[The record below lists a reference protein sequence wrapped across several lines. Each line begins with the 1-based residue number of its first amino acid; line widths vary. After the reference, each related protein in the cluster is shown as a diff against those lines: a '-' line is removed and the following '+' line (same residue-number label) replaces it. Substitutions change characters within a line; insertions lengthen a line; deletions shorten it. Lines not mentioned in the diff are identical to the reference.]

1 MFILI
6 KLFTVLEPQ
15 PTYTF
20 KRYII
25 SLIYLIFFFFLT
37 LVFMTTTWVS
47 LLPSLIAKSKFNYGC
62 MWSCFLNKY
71 KLFLR

>member
-6 KLFTVLEPQ
+6 KLFTVVEPL

-20 KRYII
+20 ERSII
-25 SLIYLIFFFFLT
+25 SLIYLIIFFLT
-37 LVFMTTTWVS
+37 LVFMTTTWVG

-62 MWSCFLNKY
+62 MWSCFLHK
-71 KLFLR
+71 

>member
-20 KRYII
+20 ERSII
-25 SLIYLIFFFFLT
+25 SLIYLIIFSNSGFYDYHLGKP
-37 LVFMTTTWVS
+37 TT
-47 LLPSLIAKSKFNYGC
+47 IFNC
-62 MWSCFLNKY
+62 
-71 KLFLR
+71 